1 MMNNECENDELKS
14 IIQEGDVHK
23 TNNGERLLFNP
34 FNQNNKEIT
43 KNIVETILSKY
54 GINKPI
60 TNVNLYKRAFV
71 HKSYVKRPAIENQSN
86 NISIAPNPR
95 GCLSLRTKSNERL
108 EFLGDGILENIT
120 KFYLYRRFPKENEG
134 FMTEKK
140 ISIVKNE
147 MIGKFA
153 YDIGLNKWYIMS
165 RHAEEK
171 KTRTNLKK
179 LGCLFEAF
187 LGAIFLDFNKKEIN
201 DTDGLF
207 NNVFTIGPGFQFCQL
222 FLERVFEE
230 HINWIELITQNDNYK
245 NILQIKI
252 QKEFKIT
259 PSYKSREYTDEEGY
273 DVGVYLCIGDII
285 QNYDLNNSISTFK
298 TYESIHEYVRHHN
311 VCIIKLGEGKHKI
324 KKKAEQLACFMAINN
339 IE

>member
-1 MMNNECENDELKS
+1 MNDIDDELKS
-14 IIQEGDVHK
+14 IIQEGDIHK
-23 TNNGERLLFNP
+23 TNNGENLVFNP
-34 FNQNNKEIT
+34 FNPNNKEIT
-43 KNIVETILSKY
+43 KHIIESILSRY
-54 GINKPI
+54 GIKESI

-71 HKSYVKRPAIENQSN
+71 HKSYVKRPAIENQEK
-86 NISIAPNPR
+86 NITIAPKPYN
-95 GCLSLRTKSNERL
+95 CLPLRTKSNERL
-108 EFLGDGILENIT
+108 EFLGDGVLENIT

-140 ISIVKNE
+140 IALVKNE

-187 LGAIFLDFNKKEIN
+187 LGAIFLDFNKVELN
-201 DTDGLF
+201 DKNGLF
-207 NNVFTIGPGFQFCQL
+207 NNLFTVGPGFQFCQL
-222 FLERVFEE
+222 FIEKVFEG
-230 HINWIELITQNDNYK
+230 HVNWPELITQDENYK
-245 NILQIKI
+245 NILQIRI
-252 QKEFKIT
+252 QKEFKVT
-259 PSYKSREYTDEEGY
+259 PSYRSRDYTDDEGF

-285 QNYDLNNSISTFK
+285 QNFDLDKSINTLL
-298 TYESIHEYVRHHN
+298 TYEDMHQYISNNER
-311 VCIIKLGEGKHKI
+311 CIIKLGEGKHKI